1 MNPRTPK
8 LATVDLRC
16 GETNGASPVGSLD
29 RGLGLLF
36 QTERWARV
44 PVLQGW
50 LREARRL
57 GATALTGTSPVV
69 ATELSLSRQITLMPF
84 GRFCRLTR
92 DTEFAN
98 LREECVV
105 HQDQRIGLALGV
117 LLLGAAGAFFFRNDA
132 KTGTASP
139 RLQTAKRLDAQ
150 IAEKSIAPYLQ
161 GIEEVDEPP
170 RTAARAVSG
179 RKGSSSQRDEG
190 SLPGNDSPD
199 LFLDDSR
206 EPFDVSTHKSRTQR
220 QHGTDDGIPDLAP
233 IPIPDSD
240 EIVSSDTTS
249 RREDSVGGTAFGK
262 AHVVQKGETLS
273 SIAAK
278 QLGSTNRFL
287 EIYEANRDQLKD
299 ANDVRVGMSLRI
311 PARPTA
317 KTPKVTSPKSRS
329 DLLGNSA
336 PPLLGPKTTSS
347 EADPLSSNKDA
358 VTESPAPRGG
368 TGAAPATGSSKKFVP
383 AARPPLGTRLPGQ
396 QTDAGDPK
404 HQAGRRLS
412 QRPPDEAGGKVAR

>member
-1 MNPRTPK
+1 MY
-8 LATVDLRC
+8 
-16 GETNGASPVGSLD
+16 S
-29 RGLGLLF
+29 
-36 QTERWARV
+36 
-44 PVLQGW
+44 
-50 LREARRL
+50 
-57 GATALTGTSPVV
+57 
-69 ATELSLSRQITLMPF
+69 

-92 DTEFAN
+92 DTGFAN

-161 GIEEVDEPP
+161 GIEEVEEPS
-170 RTAARAVSG
+170 RTSARTVSG
-179 RKGSSSQRDEG
+179 RNGSSSQRADG
-190 SLPGNDSPD
+190 SLPGNASPD

-206 EPFDVSTHKSRTQR
+206 EPFDDSTHKSRTQR
-220 QHGTDDGIPDLAP
+220 QYGTDDGIPDLAP

-240 EIVSSDTTS
+240 EIVTGDAAS
-249 RREDSVGGTAFGK
+249 RRDDSTGGTPAGK
-262 AHVVQKGETLS
+262 SHVVQKGETLS

-278 QLGSTNRFL
+278 ELGSTNRFI

-317 KTPKVTSPKSRS
+317 KSPKVTSPKSRS

-336 PPLLGPKTTSS
+336 PPLLGPKTTRS
-347 EADPLSSNKDA
+347 ETDPLPSRDA
-358 VTESPAPRGG
+358 VLESPTPRGG
-368 TGAAPATGSSKKFVP
+368 TGSTPATGPFKKFVP
-383 AARPPLGTRLPGQ
+383 AARPPLGTRVPGP
-396 QTDAGDPK
+396 QTDASDPK

>member
-1 MNPRTPK
+1 
-8 LATVDLRC
+8 
-16 GETNGASPVGSLD
+16 
-29 RGLGLLF
+29 
-36 QTERWARV
+36 
-44 PVLQGW
+44 
-50 LREARRL
+50 
-57 GATALTGTSPVV
+57 
-69 ATELSLSRQITLMPF
+69 MPF

-92 DTEFAN
+92 ETGFAK

-161 GIEEVDEPP
+161 GIEEVDEPS
-170 RTAARAVSG
+170 RTSARTVSG
-179 RKGSSSQRDEG
+179 RNGSSSQRADG

-206 EPFDVSTHKSRTQR
+206 EPFDDSTHKSRTQR
-220 QHGTDDGIPDLAP
+220 QHGSDDGIPDLAP

-240 EIVSSDTTS
+240 EIVTGDAAS
-249 RREDSVGGTAFGK
+249 RRDDSTGGTPAGK
-262 AHVVQKGETLS
+262 SHVVQKGETLS

-278 QLGSTNRFL
+278 ELGSTNRFI

-336 PPLLGPKTTSS
+336 PPLLGPKTIRS
-347 EADPLSSNKDA
+347 EADPLSSRDA
-358 VTESPAPRGG
+358 VIESPAPRGG

-383 AARPPLGTRLPGQ
+383 AARLPLGTRVPGP
-396 QTDAGDPK
+396 QTDTSDPK

>member
-1 MNPRTPK
+1 MLRPVAAFQNGRT
-8 LATVDLRC
+8 
-16 GETNGASPVGSLD
+16 GGQAS
-29 RGLGLLF
+29 
-36 QTERWARV
+36 
-44 PVLQGW
+44 
-50 LREARRL
+50 RRL
-57 GATALTGTSPVV
+57 GSTVLTGTSSV
-69 ATELSLSRQITLMPF
+69 ATKQFFLSRQITLMPF
-84 GRFCRLTR
+84 GRFCRLSR
-92 DTEFAN
+92 DTGFAN

-179 RKGSSSQRDEG
+179 RNGSSSQRDDG

-206 EPFDVSTHKSRTQR
+206 EPFDVSTHKSRTER

-240 EIVSSDTTS
+240 EIVASETTS
-249 RREDSVGGTAFGK
+249 RRDDSVGGTAVGK
-262 AHVVQKGETLS
+262 THVVQKGETLS

-278 QLGSTNRFL
+278 QLGSTNRFI

-299 ANDVRVGMSLRI
+299 ANGVRVGMSLRI
-311 PARPTA
+311 PARPAA
-317 KTPKVTSPKSRS
+317 KSPKATSPKSRS

-336 PPLLGPKTTSS
+336 PPLLGPKSTPA
-347 EADPLSSNKDA
+347 EADPLSARDT
-358 VTESPAPRGG
+358 VIESPAPRGG

-404 HQAGRRLS
+404 NQAGRRLS